1 MPLDLAARAFDV
13 LGLPWDGPPGE
24 MSAID
29 VHDRL
34 LRGLPASAL
43 LTLAD
48 RLRVLR
54 LDEVLGSGI
63 GISERTFHR
72 WKKHP
77 PDQPLS
83 PEVSSRLW
91 KFAEVLNSA
100 CELFSTQEAAEEWLR
115 RPAMALD
122 GRRPVDLLSTPAG
135 VEAVE
140 VLIGRLKYGVF
151 T

>member
-1 MPLDLAARAFDV
+1 MPLYLAARAFDV

-24 MSAID
+24 MSVLD

-43 LTLAD
+43 LALAD
-48 RLRVLR
+48 RLKVLR
-54 LDEVLGSGI
+54 LDEALGSAI
-63 GISERTFHR
+63 GMSERTFQR

-91 KFAEVLNSA
+91 KFAEVLNRA
-100 CELFSTQEAAEEWLR
+100 CEVFSTQEAAEDWMR
-115 RPAMALD
+115 RPALALD
-122 GRRPVDLLSTPAG
+122 GRRPVDLLATQAG

-140 VLIGRLKYGVF
+140 ELIGRLKYGVF